1 MADNE
6 VLDQG
11 LELVGEAGDES
22 ELGLQHLQLDD
33 HVAEQLATVG
43 IGERA
48 VVGELVN
55 LADVVEECAGEKKI
69 AVDLGIVPA
78 KQIAGAEQRDDVI
91 EQAANVG
98 VMEGLGGWSVAV
110 SGGNFRVGHEGLHQ
124 RLEMRILDRG
134 DEVAQGL
141 PELVNVFGGLGKIV
155 GEVNLGFTQ
164 LAQLVDGELEAVLV
178 LVDQTLDF
186 EEVIL

>member
-1 MADNE
+1 
-6 VLDQG
+6 
-11 LELVGEAGDES
+11 
-22 ELGLQHLQLDD
+22 
-33 HVAEQLATVG
+33 
-43 IGERA
+43 
-48 VVGELVN
+48 
-55 LADVVEECAGEKKI
+55 
-69 AVDLGIVPA
+69 
-78 KQIAGAEQRDDVI
+78 
-91 EQAANVG
+91 
-98 VMEGLGGWSVAV
+98 MEGLGGWSVAV

-186 EEVIL
+186 EEVILLESLEDLLDVVPHFGFDLAAAVPESEGEVR